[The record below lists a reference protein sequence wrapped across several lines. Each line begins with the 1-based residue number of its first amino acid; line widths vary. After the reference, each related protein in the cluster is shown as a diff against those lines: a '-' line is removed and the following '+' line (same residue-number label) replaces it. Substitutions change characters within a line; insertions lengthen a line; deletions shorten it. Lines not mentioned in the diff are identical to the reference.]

1 MPSGALAKK
10 LLLVSGLGLVV
21 LLLVGAAVGA
31 IGSAILPGDS
41 FLSKPEIH
49 LPPQPIFP
57 AGIRNQQLGLPSQE
71 GHEAEA
77 HIEPL
82 SIIKFSVTNTQD
94 WTSS

>member
-10 LLLVSGLGLVV
+10 LLVVSGLGLVA
-21 LLLVGAAVGA
+21 LLLAGAAVGA

-57 AGIRNQQLGLPSQE
+57 LATMSCCQISTIVGLLNS
-71 GHEAEA
+71 
-77 HIEPL
+77 L
-82 SIIKFSVTNTQD
+82 
-94 WTSS
+94 